1 MDYSKFDWSG
11 GDIGDIEPYQLPK
24 GSTAA
29 GLGDMT
35 SSIVSKLGSGIVGGL
50 ANTGAGVLSGLAGA
64 TPYGAI
70 ANVVGSAIKDAPL
83 TQTAESGRISTSFN
97 TAKYINM
104 GSGTMNATQNANQK
118 AGGETFGTSAPSGGP
133 NYWLYGGMALAGL
146 IAIKIMKG

>member
-1 MDYSKFDWSG
+1 MDYSGFDWSG
-11 GDIGDIEPYQLPK
+11 GDIGDLEPYQLPK
-24 GSTAA
+24 GSQAA

-70 ANVVGSAIKDAPL
+70 ANVVGNAIKDAPL

-104 GSGTMNATQNANQK
+104 GAGTLNATQTDSTR
-118 AGGETFGTSAPSGGP
+118 AGGETLSASGAGGP
-133 NYWLYGGMALAGL
+133 NFWLYGGLALAGL
-146 IAIKIMKG
+146 IALKIWKG